1 MSFLTQLIAQLADGR
16 FHTGAALGAQCG
28 LGRHQL
34 RQHVGQ
40 LAPLGLT
47 LQAVP
52 GRGYRLAQPLELLD
66 HAHIVAA
73 LNQNKTNTDP
83 TRLTEIEILPMV
95 DSTNTWL
102 AQRAA
107 AGAPSGSVCVAE
119 WQQAGRGRRG
129 RTWHAPYGSGVC
141 LSLLWR
147 FPQSVDGGLSL
158 AVGVALTRTLAEV
171 GASTGIGLKWPNDI
185 MWQERKL
192 GGILVE
198 MRGESVSGWEVVI
211 GIGLNVHLPLSYAH
225 VIDQPWVDLAT
236 LLGRPPA
243 RNFLIGRLLYH
254 LAQACHT
261 YSHEGLNAFRAEW
274 QARDILQGRMIH
286 VQQGA
291 HSHVGMACGI
301 NDQGALL
308 MMRQG
313 RLEPIWHGDI
323 SVRTVTADE
332 QPQHNFGVTE

>member
-1 MSFLTQLIAQLADGR
+1 MPCLAQLIAQLADGR
-16 FHTGAALGAQCG
+16 FHASAALSARCG
-28 LGRHQL
+28 VGQHRL
-34 RQHVGQ
+34 RQHLGQ

-73 LNQNKTNTDP
+73 FNPDKTIP
-83 TRLTEIEILPMV
+83 LPEIEILPMV
-95 DSTNTWL
+95 DSTNARL
-102 AQRAA
+102 AQHAA
-107 AGAPSGSVCVAE
+107 AGASSGSVCVAE

-158 AVGVALTRTLAEV
+158 AVGVALTRALAEV
-171 GASTGIGLKWPNDI
+171 GASTGIGLKWPNDV
-185 MWQERKL
+185 MWQQRKL

-198 MRGESVSGWEVVI
+198 MHGKSAGWAAVI
-211 GIGLNVHLPLSYAH
+211 GIGLNIHLPLPHAH
-225 VIDQPWVDLAT
+225 AHAIDQPWIDLAT

-243 RNFLIGRLLYH
+243 RNFLIGRLLHH
-254 LAQACHT
+254 LVQACHT

-274 QARDILQGRMIH
+274 QARDVLQGRMIH
-286 VQQGA
+286 VQQGS

-301 NDQGALL
+301 DEQGALL
-308 MMRQG
+308 MVRQG
-313 RLEPIWHGDI
+313 RLESIWHGEI
-323 SVRTVTADE
+323 SVRTMAADE
-332 QPQHNFGVTE
+332 QAQHNFGVTE